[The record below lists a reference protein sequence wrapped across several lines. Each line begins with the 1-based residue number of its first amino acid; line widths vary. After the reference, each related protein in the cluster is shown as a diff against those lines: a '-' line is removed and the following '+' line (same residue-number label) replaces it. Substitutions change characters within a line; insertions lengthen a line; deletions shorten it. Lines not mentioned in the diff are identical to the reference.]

1 MESFLFFDSNDSR
14 WCLQMF
20 FCFFFRPAAKN
31 PKMLSSWACYYITW
45 ALKWKKKRLLSS
57 QWFFKKLCVLRVCGY
72 MALGVPVSFSPCNS
86 WRSLTFY
93 DTTVFAH
100 YITWVQQHPDTGRGL
115 GHAGGIQRRAHHW
128 QLHVD
133 LSSVW
138 QQQLQTLSVTWWRER
153 SAAWEPGNWRDS
165 VPLLSPYLSSQP
177 RGWGTPAG
185 RGFGWRGCAAGWV
198 GHRQHSRYCR
208 SWRGVWHH
216 LLILTPPV
224 GGGGYKGK
232 DDDTAAREV
241 KQHKTIWV

>member
-1 MESFLFFDSNDSR
+1 MTQGDVFKCLFFF
-14 WCLQMF
+14 QT
-20 FCFFFRPAAKN
+20 
-31 PKMLSSWACYYITW
+31 SSQ
-45 ALKWKKKRLLSS
+45 KSKDVKLLSLLLHHMGLKMKKEKTS
-57 QWFFKKLCVLRVCGY
+57 QQSMIFFLKLCALRVCGY
-72 MALGVPVSFSPCNS
+72 MALGVPVSFSLCNS

-100 YITWVQQHPDTGRGL
+100 YITWVQQHPDTGRGP

-177 RGWGTPAG
+177 HGWGTPAG

-198 GHRQHSRYCR
+198 GHRQRSHYCR

-224 GGGGYKGK
+224 GGRGVQRERRWYCSKRSE
-232 DDDTAAREV
+232 AAQNHMSV
-241 KQHKTIWV
+241 N